1 MKIGIMPS
9 GFRLP
14 LEEAIRKAAECG
26 AAGVQINVKQQ
37 DTLMFEWSDEAIADV
52 ARWCKEAGLEVS
64 AICGDVG
71 GHDFQLDERNMVRAE
86 QLCRTVDLALK
97 LNTRVVTSHI
107 GVIPDERQDP
117 TRNNMVAGVRKV
129 AEYAASKGVVMAIE
143 TGPESPE
150 TLLDFIEE
158 VNVPGGL
165 GVNMDP
171 ANLRMVGSF
180 CPVHSVKLLGKYI
193 VHTHAKDGENYKYGK
208 AYARYGIFNPDGTQ
222 RVFEGVPVPD
232 YKEVP
237 LGQGQVPWDE
247 YLAALRD
254 AGFDGY
260 LTIERECGDDPEAD
274 IRMAV
279 SFLQSKL

>member
-9 GFRLP
+9 GFRIP
-14 LEEAIRKAAECG
+14 LEDAIRKAAECG
-26 AAGVQINVKQQ
+26 AAGVQINVKQP
-37 DTLMFEWSDEAIADV
+37 DVLMCDWSDDAVADV
-52 ARWCKEAGLEVS
+52 ARWCRESNLEVS
-64 AICGDVG
+64 AVCGDVG
-71 GHDFQLDERNMVRAE
+71 GHDFQLDGKNMERAE
-86 QLCRTVDLALK
+86 QYCRTVDLAVK
-97 LNTRVVTSHI
+97 LNTKVVTSHI
-107 GVIPDERQDP
+107 GTVPEDPADP
-117 TRNNMVAGVRKV
+117 TRLNMVNSIRKI
-129 AEYAASKGVVMAIE
+129 AEYARSKGVVMAIE

-150 TLLDFIEE
+150 TLLDFIEQ

-165 GVNMDP
+165 GVNLDP

-180 CPVHSVKLLGKYI
+180 CPVHAVKLLGKYI
-193 VHTHAKDGENYKYGK
+193 VHTHAKDGVNYKPGP
-208 AYARYGIFNPDGTQ
+208 AYARYGIFNPDGSQ

-254 AGFDGY
+254 AGYDGY

-279 SFLQSKL
+279 GFLQTKI